1 MNLRRRLLR
10 ELRIDIWAMT
20 IGVFVNG
27 LLGLDA
33 VPRVLRW
40 FGYRLAGARIDTP
53 NVFGSGQ
60 LHGPMRNIRI
70 GAGTFINR
78 EVYLEAVA
86 PISIGRDC
94 QFGPQVM
101 IVTSH
106 HETLPNGRISTVPQ
120 GRAVRI
126 GDRAWLGARVLVLPG
141 VTIGDDVVIGAG
153 SVVTKDCVKPGTYV
167 GSPARELIR

>member
-1 MNLRRRLLR
+1 MSLRQRILR
-10 ELRIDIWAMT
+10 ELRIDLWAMT

-27 LLGLDA
+27 LLGMDA

-40 FGYRLAGARIDTP
+40 FGYRLAGARIETP
-53 NVFGSGQ
+53 NIFGSGQ
-60 LHGPMRNIRI
+60 LHGPMGNIRI

-94 QFGPQVM
+94 QLGPQVM

-106 HETLPNGRISTVPQ
+106 HETLPDGRIAKVPE

-167 GSPARELIR
+167 GSPARELMP

>member
-1 MNLRRRLLR
+1 MSLRQRILR
-10 ELRIDIWAMT
+10 ELRIDLWAMT
-20 IGVFVNG
+20 VGVFVNG

-40 FGYRLAGARIDTP
+40 LGYRLAGARIETP
-53 NVFGSGQ
+53 NIFGSGQ

-106 HETLPNGRISTVPQ
+106 HETLPDGRIAKVPQ

-141 VTIGDDVVIGAG
+141 VTIGEDVVIGAG

-167 GSPARELIR
+167 GSPARELVL

>member
-1 MNLRRRLLR
+1 MSIGQRIFR
-10 ELRIDIWAMT
+10 EVRIDLWAMT

-40 FGYRLAGARIDTP
+40 FGYRLAGARIETP
-53 NVFGSGQ
+53 NIFGSAQ

-70 GAGTFINR
+70 GGGTFVNR

-94 QFGPQVM
+94 QLGPQVM

-106 HETLPNGRISTVPQ
+106 HDAQPDGGISKVPQ

-141 VTIGDDVVIGAG
+141 VSIGDDVVIGAG
-153 SVVTKDCVKPGTYV
+153 SVVTKDCLKPGTYV
-167 GSPARELIR
+167 GTPARELIR